1 MNKDERKLIMVKG
14 LGVGHFGTGEEII
27 IEIMEEGGEG
37 RGKGRVGTRKSWRV
51 MIEK

>member
-1 MNKDERKLIMVKG
+1 
-14 LGVGHFGTGEEII
+14 
-27 IEIMEEGGEG
+27 MEEGGEG